1 MTVAEAIL
9 LGTLQGL
16 TEFLPVSSSGHLM
29 LGSALLGMTEPNL
42 LFDVLVHVATLVA
55 VLVFLRSEVVAVI
68 RGALRGGAAI
78 ARGQAV
84 AAWRDDREA
93 RLAALVLIATVPTG
107 LIGALAGRWLS
118 NSTATPT
125 AVGVVLIING
135 FVLLGSKWAGRGRD
149 GGAQEGGKP
158 WGVGT
163 ALLIGVGQGLA
174 VLRGLSRSG
183 TTITLGLAGGLSREE
198 AFNYS
203 FLLSVPAILGA
214 LVLELDPGALMAP
227 GGAATHIAGFLAALP
242 VGYLSLILLSAIVR
256 RGGLHIFAP
265 WCWALGGIAL
275 WLGSAS

>member
-1 MTVAEAIL
+1 
-9 LGTLQGL
+9 
-16 TEFLPVSSSGHLM
+16 
-29 LGSALLGMTEPNL
+29 
-42 LFDVLVHVATLVA
+42 
-55 VLVFLRSEVVAVI
+55 
-68 RGALRGGAAI
+68 
-78 ARGQAV
+78 
-84 AAWRDDREA
+84 
-93 RLAALVLIATVPTG
+93 
-107 LIGALAGRWLS
+107 
-118 NSTATPT
+118 
-125 AVGVVLIING
+125 
-135 FVLLGSKWAGRGRD
+135 
-149 GGAQEGGKP
+149 
-158 WGVGT
+158 VGT

-227 GGAATHIAGFLAALP
+227 GGAATHIAGVLAALP